1 MPLGWTFQFLVLS
14 LSMPKAKSAK
24 TVSHWA
30 STSPSTNSSPGLVF
44 TNLWFYPQNWCLQ
57 SCKVAF
63 LYSPFYYFTLPKLRI
78 QNNYFSQKRKLI
90 LAFSF
95 LFLLLGFGT
104 NVEFCD
110 VVDVLFDP
118 LGVGLGRNG
127 VVGVVGVPGG
137 VWFGVEGVD
146 VALPGV
152 ATDDWLS
159 DRTETGG
166 MTCVITSLP
175 SESFFTNNAK
185 STIC

>member
-1 MPLGWTFQFLVLS
+1 MPLLIISIFYSTKSNDSIYFLR
-14 LSMPKAKSAK
+14 
-24 TVSHWA
+24 TV
-30 STSPSTNSSPGLVF
+30 
-44 TNLWFYPQNWCLQ
+44 Q
-57 SCKVAF
+57 
-63 LYSPFYYFTLPKLRI
+63 
-78 QNNYFSQKRKLI
+78 I

-95 LFLLLGFGT
+95 LFLLFGFGT

-110 VVDVLFDP
+110 VDDVLFDP

-159 DRTETGG
+159 DRIETGG

-175 SESFFTNNAK
+175 SESFFTNSAK
-185 STIC
+185 STICQIKKNMTINVSNV

>member
-1 MPLGWTFQFLVLS
+1 M
-14 LSMPKAKSAK
+14 
-24 TVSHWA
+24 
-30 STSPSTNSSPGLVF
+30 
-44 TNLWFYPQNWCLQ
+44 
-57 SCKVAF
+57 
-63 LYSPFYYFTLPKLRI
+63 
-78 QNNYFSQKRKLI
+78 
-90 LAFSF
+90 
-95 LFLLLGFGT
+95 GFGT
-104 NVEFCD
+104 NVGFCD
-110 VVDVLFDP
+110 VDDVLFDP

-159 DRTETGG
+159 DRIETGG
-166 MTCVITSLP
+166 ITCVITSLP